1 MLATK
6 TRLIHCFTVFL
17 LFFGSIAHAEVVDI
31 DNEALQALLDQGIP
45 IVDIRRVDEWQDTG
59 VIDKSHLL
67 TFFDK
72 RGNYSSEKW
81 LKSLDS
87 IVKSDEPVIIICRS
101 GNRSE
106 KVSQWLSEQQGYAR
120 VYNVT
125 DGIIDW
131 KDKGG
136 KTVTPE

>member
-1 MLATK
+1 MFVTK
-6 TRLIHCFTVFL
+6 TRLTHCFTVFL
-17 LFFGSIAHAEVVDI
+17 LFFGSIAQAEVIDI
-31 DNEALQALLDQGIP
+31 DTKALQTLLDQGVP
-45 IVDIRRVDEWQDTG
+45 IVDVRRADEWQDTG

-72 RGNYSSEKW
+72 RGNYNSQKW

-87 IVKSDEPVIIICRS
+87 IAKPDEPVILICRS

-106 KVSQWLSEQQGYAR
+106 KVSEWLSEQQGYTR
-120 VYNVT
+120 VYNVA

-131 KDKGG
+131 KDKDG
-136 KTVTPE
+136 KTVTP